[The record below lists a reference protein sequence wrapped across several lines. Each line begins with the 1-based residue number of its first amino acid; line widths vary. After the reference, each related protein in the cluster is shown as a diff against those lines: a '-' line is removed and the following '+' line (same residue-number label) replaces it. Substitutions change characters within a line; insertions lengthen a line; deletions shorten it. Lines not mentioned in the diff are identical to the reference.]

1 MQFLKSFYIYR
12 YFADIINDMD
22 PSDLVGEE
30 GAEEMET
37 AEQEEE
43 TVTET
48 AVAVPEAGAEP
59 GALETLV
66 AGIFER
72 VAVGVLTSVV
82 QAEVKELMVRYLFLL
97 FRL

>member
-1 MQFLKSFYIYR
+1 
-12 YFADIINDMD
+12 MD

-43 TVTET
+43 TVAET
-48 AVAVPEAGAEP
+48 AVAVPEAGAEL

-66 AGIFER
+66 GGIFER

-82 QAEVKELMVRYLFLL
+82 QAEVKEVMVRFYIYFKSWV
-97 FRL
+97 FRNKNKYYI

>member
-1 MQFLKSFYIYR
+1 MHAFSEKVLYLSLLCR
-12 YFADIINDMD
+12 YYNDMD

-82 QAEVKELMVRYLFLL
+82 QTEVKELMVRF
-97 FRL
+97 

>member
-1 MQFLKSFYIYR
+1 
-12 YFADIINDMD
+12 MD

-30 GAEEMET
+30 GAEEMDV
-37 AEQEEE
+37 EE

-48 AVAVPEAGAEP
+48 AVAVPEPAVGSEVAGL

-82 QAEVKELMVRYLFLL
+82 QAEVKEVMVRFYIYFKSWV
-97 FRL
+97 FRNKNKYYI

>member
-1 MQFLKSFYIYR
+1 
-12 YFADIINDMD
+12 MD

-30 GAEEMET
+30 GAEEMDV
-37 AEQEEE
+37 EE

-48 AVAVPEAGAEP
+48 AVAVPEAGAEL

-66 AGIFER
+66 GGIFER

-82 QAEVKELMVRYLFLL
+82 QAEVKELMVRYFIYYYSI
-97 FRL
+97 F